1 MRCRLATLAASLL
14 LASCGE
20 SSSPDPAAAP
30 ARPNLLIVSI
40 DTLRADHLGCYGYAA
55 SAEPTSPAIDAF
67 SRDGLRFDRCFAPRG
82 QTGPSL
88 FAMLTSLY
96 PSGHGLVDNSEGLRD
111 EGSDRIGDFG
121 ALGYEAH
128 AFLAELPVKRSTVDA
143 LAGSFRSTGS
153 SRGSLF
159 LARDELPRGAPQAQR
174 DDAVEAR
181 LVDFLSKRKGAAR
194 PFLAWAHFY
203 DVHQPYAPRAELH
216 AAFAG
221 DYHGPLRLDPA
232 PTEKSFDAIVKRHLD
247 ERMRARQ
254 PVAAADAKYV
264 RSLYDAG
271 IRATDE
277 RVGRIVATL
286 RERGLL
292 DSTIVCITADH
303 GEALAERDGFWFHGN
318 SLLDSVLR
326 IPLIVRGPGVAAG
339 ACDSLIQNVDLLP
352 TLLELAGGKVPG
364 GLDGLSFATV
374 VRGQRPDPPIR
385 EIAWAEWE
393 DVVLAAR
400 TPAWKYVLNPRGA
413 RMKLPP
419 YQGDEDPGL
428 FLDCRELYDLVAD
441 PREEKNVWRERRG
454 EIEALRTQV
463 GDEYGKRFAGF
474 TRGDTDPVDAAN
486 LEELE
491 ALGYGGTAAGA
502 ARRAN
507 YRLDPAACEE
517 KE

>member
-1 MRCRLATLAASLL
+1 MLRSCAALTALSLL
-14 LASCGE
+14 LASCSDSPP
-20 SSSPDPAAAP
+20 SSAAAP
-30 ARPNLLIVSI
+30 ARPNVLLVSI

-55 SAEPTSPAIDAF
+55 PSEATSPAIDAL
-67 SRDGLRFDRCFAPRG
+67 SREGLRFDRCFAPRG

-88 FAMLTSLY
+88 FAMLTALY

-128 AFLAELPVKRSTVDA
+128 AFLAELPVKRSTIAA
-143 LAGSFRSTGS
+143 LAGSFRSTGA
-153 SRGSLF
+153 SRGSFF
-159 LARDELPRGAPQAQR
+159 LARDELPRGTSQALR

-181 LVDFLSKRKGAAR
+181 LLDFLSQRKGGAR

-203 DVHQPYAPRAELH
+203 DVHQPYAPNAELH
-216 AAFAG
+216 RAFAG
-221 DYHGPLRLDPA
+221 DYRGPLRLDPA
-232 PTEKSFDAIVKRHLD
+232 PTEKSFDAVVKRHLD
-247 ERMRARQ
+247 ERMRARG
-254 PVAAADAKYV
+254 PVAPEDARYV
-264 RSLYDAG
+264 RALYDAG
-271 IRATDE
+271 IREADA
-277 RVGRIVATL
+277 RVGRIVAAL

-292 DSTIVCITADH
+292 DSTLIVLTADH

-339 ACDSLIQNVDLLP
+339 ACDGLIQNVDLLP

-364 GLDGLSFATV
+364 ELDGLSFAAV

-400 TPAWKYVLNPRGA
+400 TPSWKYLLNPRGA
-413 RMKLPP
+413 RPKLPP
-419 YQGDEDPGL
+419 FHGDDDPGHL
-428 FLDCRELYDLVAD
+428 LECRELYDVVAD

-463 GDEYGKRFAGF
+463 GDEYGRRFAGF
-474 TRGDTDPVDAAN
+474 TRGDTDPVDAAARA
-486 LEELE
+486 EIEG
-491 ALGYGGTAAGA
+491 LGYAATGA
-502 ARRAN
+502 GEARRAN

-517 KE
+517 K

>member
-1 MRCRLATLAASLL
+1 MRCRLAAFSASLL
-14 LASCGE
+14 LASCGD
-20 SSSPDPAAAP
+20 SPPASTATP
-30 ARPNLLIVSI
+30 AQPNVVILSI

-55 SAEPTSPAIDAF
+55 HSEPTSPAIDALC
-67 SRDGLRFDRCFAPRG
+67 RDGLRFDHCFAPRG

-88 FAMLTSLY
+88 LAMLTGLY
-96 PSGHGLVDNSEGLRD
+96 PSGHGLIDNYEGLRD
-111 EGSDRIGDFG
+111 ETRDRIGDFG

-143 LAGSFRSTGS
+143 LAGSFRSTAA
-153 SRGSLF
+153 SRGSFF
-159 LARDELPRGAPQAQR
+159 LASNELPRGTSQAQR

-181 LVDFLSKRKGAAR
+181 LVDFLSRRKGAAR

-203 DVHQPYAPRAELH
+203 DVHQPYAPSADLH

-221 DYHGPLRLDPA
+221 DYHGALRLDPA
-232 PTEKSFDAIVKRHLD
+232 PTEKSFDAVVKRHLD
-247 ERMRARQ
+247 ERMRARE
-254 PVAAADAKYV
+254 PVAPADAKYV

-271 IRATDE
+271 IRATDA
-277 RVGRIVATL
+277 RVGRIVAAL

-292 DSTIVCITADH
+292 DSTLIVITADH

-339 ACDSLIQNVDLLP
+339 KCDSLIQNVDLLP

-364 GLDGLSFATV
+364 GLDGLSFAAV

-400 TPAWKYVLNPRGA
+400 TPSWKYLLNPRGA
-413 RMKLPP
+413 RPKLPP
-419 YQGDEDPGL
+419 FQSDDDPGYHL
-428 FLDCRELYDLVAD
+428 ECRELYDVVAD
-441 PREEKNVWRERRG
+441 PLEAKNVWRERRG
-454 EIEALRTQV
+454 EIEALRMQV
-463 GDEYGKRFAGF
+463 GDEYGRRFAGF
-474 TRGDTDPVDAAN
+474 TRGDTDPVDAARIA
-486 LEELE
+486 ELE
-491 ALGYGGTAAGA
+491 ALGYGGTAAGE
-502 ARRAN
+502 ARRPN
-507 YRLDPAACEE
+507 YRLDPAACE